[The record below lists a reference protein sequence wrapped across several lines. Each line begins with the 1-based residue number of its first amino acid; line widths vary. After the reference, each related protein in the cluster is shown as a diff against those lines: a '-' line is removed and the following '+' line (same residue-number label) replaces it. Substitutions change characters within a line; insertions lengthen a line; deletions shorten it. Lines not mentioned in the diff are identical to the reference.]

1 MRKALI
7 VGINNYPNA
16 PLSACINDAAA
27 FGAIMETHG
36 NGDPNFA
43 VQLSTDVPTKGKLLG
58 LLEELYR
65 GDSEIALFY
74 FSGHGFENALGTY
87 LVTPDAEKFD
97 AGVSLNDLLTMA
109 KNSSA
114 LNKIIILD
122 CCHSGGAGTSK
133 VIGGSASL
141 LDKGVTI
148 LTASKSDEFAMEVNG
163 HGVFTNLLIDALQ
176 GGAADVKGDITPG
189 SIYAYIDQSLGAF
202 EQRPVFKT
210 NITEFTLLRKIPPR
224 VSAETLRKIIKYFPE
239 PEFEFPLDPSYE
251 DTNSPDIEH
260 KIIEP
265 YANPEN
271 VEVFKDLQNL
281 QSVGLVVPNSTYMF
295 FAAMESKSCRLTAL
309 GYHYWRLV
317 KQKKI

>member
-1 MRKALI
+1 MRKALV

-16 PLSACINDAAA
+16 PLAGCINDASA

-43 VQLSTDVPTKGKLLG
+43 IKLCTDVPTKGQ
-58 LLEELYR
+58 LLELLENLYK

-74 FSGHGFENALGTY
+74 FSGHGFENSLGTY
-87 LVTPDAEKFD
+87 LVTPDAAKFD
-97 AGVSLNDLLTMA
+97 AGVSLNDLLTIA

-148 LTASKSDEFAMEVNG
+148 LTASKSDELAMEING

-189 SIYAYIDQSLGAF
+189 SIYAYIDQALGAF

-210 NITEFTLLRKIPPR
+210 NITEFTPLRKIPPR
-224 VSAETLRKIIKYFPE
+224 VSNETLRKIIKYFPE
-239 PEFEFPLDPSYE
+239 PEFEFHLDPSYE
-251 DTNSPDIEH
+251 DTNSPDVEY

-265 YANPEN
+265 YANSEH
-271 VEVFKDLQNL
+271 VAIFKDLQQF
-281 QSVGLVVPNSTYMF
+281 QSVGLVVPNAAYMF

-309 GYHYWRLV
+309 GNHYWRLV